1 MDAKLSPPSA
11 RRRGPRGIRPP
22 TLVVFGLLLL
32 AATLIQA
39 CSDNNGSTGPTFEC
53 REQKGG
59 VKVLAQCTGSP
70 ARVVGD
76 AVGGPNGTLNIQAT
90 VTPGIVD
97 RGRRAGV
104 TILLTSA
111 NGAPIQGGTVS
122 VSSPG
127 GKFDSSGGTTDPNGT
142 FSTTMLV
149 PCEVADG
156 AYAINVVANGK
167 GVSLPAAFSAATS
180 ITNDPCAGITPP
192 PAGGGG
198 GGTVTLPAVSITSS
212 GLAAEDGLVAAT
224 FTVSRNGG
232 TSSALTVSL
241 GISGTATI
249 GADYNLSGSGVL
261 VVNSSSVNVTISAG
275 ASSATVTV
283 SPLADGADADDP
295 LGSASDAERVVL
307 AVNASASYSVGSPN
321 IAAVEICD
329 AGSSC
334 P

>member
-32 AATLIQA
+32 AGTLIQA
-39 CSDNNGSTGPTFEC
+39 CSDNNGSSGPTFEC

-59 VKVLAQCTGSP
+59 VKVLTQCTGSP

-90 VTPGIVD
+90 VTPGVID
-97 RGRRAGV
+97 RGRRGGV
-104 TILLTSA
+104 QILLTSA
-111 NGAPIQGGTVS
+111 NGAPIQGGTVA

-127 GKFDSSGGTTDPNGT
+127 GKFDSSGGKTDPNGT

-180 ITNDPCAGITPP
+180 TTNDPCAGITPP
-192 PAGGGG
+192 AAGGGG
-198 GGTVTLPAVSITSS
+198 GAAALPVVSI
-212 GLAAEDGLVAAT
+212 AAT
-224 FTVSRNGG
+224 TSTATDTTGTPGIFTVSRDV
-232 TSSALTVSL
+232 SSASPLQVFFTV
-241 GISGTATI
+241 SGTAIAGCPAGDYVALLGSVTI
-249 GADYNLSGSGVL
+249 PANGTSATITVTPCIDAVPDAGKTVI
-261 VVNSSSVNVTISAG
+261 VTISGDPAYSG
-275 ASSATVTV
+275 GGNATVTIN
-283 SPLADGADADDP
+283 D
-295 LGSASDAERVVL
+295 
-307 AVNASASYSVGSPN
+307 
-321 IAAVEICD
+321 
-329 AGSSC
+329 
-334 P
+334 